1 MGLGEM
7 MDEVCFNDEALED
20 GPLEGDEYAY
30 AVVVVVVVV
39 VKYCDDTAV
48 EAVVVVVAVVLDVDG
63 DNEQVGLE
71 L

>member
-7 MDEVCFNDEALED
+7 MEEVCFNDEALED

-30 AVVVVVVVV
+30 AVVAVAVVV

-48 EAVVVVVAVVLDVDG
+48 EAVVVAVVLDVDD

>member
-7 MDEVCFNDEALED
+7 MEEECFNDEALEV

-30 AVVVVVVVV
+30 AVVVVEVVV
-39 VKYCDDTAV
+39 VKCCDDTAV
-48 EAVVVVVAVVLDVDG
+48 EAAAVVVAVVLDVD
-63 DNEQVGLE
+63 EVGLE